1 MLHLSGSCLRF
12 SKACS
17 GFVTKNVQV
26 LNYVAKFEMFQFRSI
41 VVVVVDKTRVVCHLH
56 KYFINCIYFVLLL
69 SKFCI
74 L

>member
-1 MLHLSGSCLRF
+1 MLHLSGSCLHF

-17 GFVTKNVQV
+17 GFVNDEK
-26 LNYVAKFEMFQFRSI
+26 VANFEVFQFRSI
-41 VVVVVDKTRVVCHLH
+41 VVVVDKTRVVCHLH
-56 KYFINCIYFVLLL
+56 KYFVNCIYFVLLL